1 MGSICTLLRTYGACK
16 SEALKGV
23 MYRTMTSMKKI
34 ICLLLL
40 CVLSFQPL
48 CSGSRAEKADDIREI
63 LYQYCES
70 ELGYTRDNLT
80 PYNLVQNEDGS
91 WDFSFYVKDAEPMT
105 NGLVI
110 GSLDSNGKLVEIK
123 GPAPVST
130 VEWLNE
136 QVGKCMF
143 SYQDIYE
150 LKQQWEPKLD
160 SIPEKDMEFFDSI
173 QSFNPILDFLR
184 LDIVLPDEQCIPY
197 EEAKQKSIDVIEAM
211 DGWKPEMTEHID
223 VMVELIYIPD
233 GMDHPVWQFIYAL
246 ASDVFYS
253 KAVLSEEEYTNEMS
267 AKNKQM
273 MEEEKAVF
281 GGSQNL
287 PIHISIRIDAYTGEQ
302 VGETFLETP
311 PVCGIGYT
319 GIVLWK

>member
-1 MGSICTLLRTYGACK
+1 
-16 SEALKGV
+16 
-23 MYRTMTSMKKI
+23 
-34 ICLLLL
+34 
-40 CVLSFQPL
+40 
-48 CSGSRAEKADDIREI
+48 
-63 LYQYCES
+63 
-70 ELGYTRDNLT
+70 
-80 PYNLVQNEDGS
+80 
-91 WDFSFYVKDAEPMT
+91 
-105 NGLVI
+105 
-110 GSLDSNGKLVEIK
+110 
-123 GPAPVST
+123 
-130 VEWLNE
+130 
-136 QVGKCMF
+136 MF

>member
-1 MGSICTLLRTYGACK
+1 MGKAMQEQMDTKTQNSQIYIGTPNGIVLCADEGSGHSLRGRFYHAYSRDAIYFENANQLV
-16 SEALKGV
+16 SE
-23 MYRTMTSMKKI
+23 M
-34 ICLLLL
+34 
-40 CVLSFQPL
+40 
-48 CSGSRAEKADDIREI
+48 EK
-63 LYQYCES
+63 
-70 ELGYTRDNLT
+70 
-80 PYNLVQNEDGS
+80 
-91 WDFSFYVKDAEPMT
+91 
-105 NGLVI
+105 
-110 GSLDSNGKLVEIK
+110 
-123 GPAPVST
+123 
-130 VEWLNE
+130 
-136 QVGKCMF
+136 
-143 SYQDIYE
+143 
-150 LKQQWEPKLD
+150 
-160 SIPEKDMEFFDSI
+160 FFDSI